1 MEEMMNISKDLMAA
15 SAIPLILAILKKEDS
30 YGYQMIKEVK
40 ALSANDL
47 EWSEGMLY
55 PVLHRLEEKELIESY
70 WETQIGKRKRKYYR
84 ITKKGLAELEA
95 QKKQWQVV
103 QEALNKTD
111 GWSILTEVKA
121 CLI

>member
-1 MEEMMNISKDLMAA
+1 MNISKDLMAA

-40 ALSANDL
+40 ILSANDL

-70 WETQIGKRKRKYYR
+70 WQTQTGKRKRKYYR
-84 ITKKGLAELEA
+84 ITQNGLAELEA
-95 QKKQWQVV
+95 QKKQWQVI
-103 QEALNKTD
+103 QQALNKTD